1 MFRGKDGGR
10 QDSSGALNS
19 ILGDGSQLS
28 GNLRIQGSIRLDGEF
43 EGRLAASGTVVVGQ
57 TGSVRADLEA
67 REIVVAGRMEGRLLA
82 QERVELQ
89 TGARV
94 EGDVYTQSFVIAEG
108 VSFNGNC
115 CMGEEAR
122 GAIPE
127 GVLRP
132 DPGGRVGNPDG
143 ARALAVVDS
152 SGPR

>member
-1 MFRGKDGGR
+1 MFRGREGGKP
-10 QDSSGALNS
+10 DTSGALNS
-19 ILGDGSQLS
+19 VLGDGSQLS

-43 EGRLAASGTVVVGQ
+43 EGRLAASGTVVIGQ

-67 REIVVAGRMEGRLLA
+67 REIVVAGRMEGRLIA

-94 EGDVYTQSFVIAEG
+94 EGDVCAQSFIIAEG

-115 CMGEEAR
+115 SMGEEAR
-122 GAIPE
+122 GAFPAGAPRVDPDERTGSPE
-127 GVLRP
+127 
-132 DPGGRVGNPDG
+132 G

-152 SGPR
+152 ARPR